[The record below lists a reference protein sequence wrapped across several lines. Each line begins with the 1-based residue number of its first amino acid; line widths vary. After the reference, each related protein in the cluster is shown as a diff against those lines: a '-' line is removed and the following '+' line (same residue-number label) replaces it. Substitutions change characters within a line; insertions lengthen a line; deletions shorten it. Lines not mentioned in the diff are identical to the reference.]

1 VSAEQLQNTRR
12 TNTDSTGE
20 QLALAACRL
29 LVDMMDMM
37 DKMDMMDMMDKMD
50 MVGTSRARRVD
61 TLGKKEAAGCG

>member
-1 VSAEQLQNTRR
+1 MSAEQLQNTRR

-37 DKMDMMDMMDKMD
+37 DKMDM
-50 MVGTSRARRVD
+50 VGTSRARRVD